1 MIKTNQC
8 CSSGMI
14 KAGWMLL
21 IVIVGE
27 FLNNVPVVWRF
38 YSYIPF
44 INWITKER
52 TDFEL
57 QQMSKCNKDS
67 CKQNWKCYEYIYL
80 IIYSFSLMISGHEPQ
95 NTNVQIL
102 EKVNWWCDKSDFI
115 LDQLI
120 YNISYFIY
128 LHFSKE
134 LFCCRSA
141 YEKKT
146 YTMKHA
152 KVNI

>member
-1 MIKTNQC
+1 
-8 CSSGMI
+8 MI

-57 QQMSKCNKDS
+57 QQLSKCSK
-67 CKQNWKCYEYIYL
+67 CRQN
-80 IIYSFSLMISGHEPQ
+80 
-95 NTNVQIL
+95 
-102 EKVNWWCDKSDFI
+102 
-115 LDQLI
+115 
-120 YNISYFIY
+120 
-128 LHFSKE
+128 
-134 LFCCRSA
+134 
-141 YEKKT
+141 
-146 YTMKHA
+146 
-152 KVNI
+152 